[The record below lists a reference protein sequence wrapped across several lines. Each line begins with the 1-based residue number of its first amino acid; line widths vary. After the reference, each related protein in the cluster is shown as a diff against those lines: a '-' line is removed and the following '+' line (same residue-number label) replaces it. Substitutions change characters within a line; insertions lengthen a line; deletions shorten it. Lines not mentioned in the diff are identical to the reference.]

1 MAIAGVRT
9 ELNVTIEATTLE
21 TGLVWWMDNGTVKG
35 QSNELAAGLST
46 TYLGKALEA
55 DGNRAGKRTPRV
67 AKNARQVLP

>member
-46 TYLGKALEA
+46 TYLGKALGA
-55 DGNRAGKRTPRV
+55 DGSRTGKRTPRV

>member
-1 MAIAGVRT
+1 MAITGVRT

-46 TYLGKALEA
+46 TYLGKALDA
-55 DGNRAGKRTPRV
+55 DGDRAGKRTPRV
-67 AKNARQVLP
+67 AKNDRQALP